1 MKRKESGITLLS
13 LCIALIVMIILA
25 GIALRLGVGDQG
37 IVGMTTNTVEQYT
50 NATDQEQEGLNRF
63 VDEFNSIINGGE
75 TTGDSGDEDI
85 TLSARPTINVS
96 GWNNQ
101 KATVEIST
109 QAGYTTEYKIGR
121 TGPWQTYTGQFSVD
135 NGTTVYARYKDD
147 TGVGPT
153 VSKIVEDTTGPEV
166 QITDLQVNGGEIT
179 ISVIATDTEI
189 GMPDPPTYNYYIK
202 PQGEQYYESV
212 GHNTTG
218 EFTFTDLQGNTSYDI
233 RVSTTDLAG
242 NQGSITANS
251 QTGSVVTVPNLV
263 KDQNIFFDL
272 NPSGPTQDNVDVTIR
287 VEPELEEPL
296 KLQYS
301 VNGTDNWKDY
311 DGPVEMTDNGR
322 VYARVTDG
330 TEFSNVVYVDVTNI
344 DRTKPDVSADVT
356 GTTSD
361 SITVE
366 VTPND
371 PSDPDKDD
379 FTYDYYIKEHDAP
392 DSEYKK
398 DNGENNKD
406 GSHIFEGLDQDKD
419 YDIKIE
425 VTDPAGN
432 TTEITITE
440 GAHTGTVPSAE
451 PEDGNMTL
459 SSNPTTPTN
468 KNVTVT
474 IEDNLNEG
482 YSIQYSIT
490 YVGQSEGPAQDYT
503 GPFEVT
509 DNCTVKAWFTDG
521 TNAGDP
527 ATLEIANID
536 RQAPVASADPASE
549 EDKSQQKTVTVK
561 VTENGSAGFNAN
573 QGLNYAWTQSNS
585 TAPEGLTS
593 LPGENADKANE
604 ISFTVPSGTG
614 LNGTYYLYVAPVP
627 DKAGNQSEAHFFGPY
642 VFDSSVPRPEFGGDE
657 PGDDYKKE
665 YETEIT
671 FPDGDGDEVTDIE
684 YVWTHD
690 KEKPDFDDEDT
701 HPTTAEKGEDGST
714 TIPSPPGETGDDW
727 YLHVKIE
734 DDEGNEEIIT
744 KGPYKLDNEGPTVD
758 FGDDNY
764 TDYKKEHTI
773 TVTVDD
779 NDRSGPNEDS
789 FKYLW
794 VKGDGTPTDDDI
806 KNNGESFNNGEG
818 IKTPS
823 NATGDD
829 YYLWVYVEDNLG
841 NSTKDKI
848 GPVYVDNTAPTA
860 TFSPDGST
868 TWKKSH
874 NVTVTPADG
883 NSGVNGETIK
893 YQWTQSSTAPDE
905 NDIKTNGTK
914 FTLGEDG
921 TATIPSPSNATGNN
935 WYLWI
940 YEEDNAG
947 NSSIVGTKNPFYLDN
962 TAPSLDL
969 SVIGEPSS
977 NTINIKATATDAD
990 SQIDSTSYTYYI
1002 KETNG
1007 GNYGEAIK
1015 DGDSHRFTGLKQDT
1029 SYTILVEVTD
1039 NAGNKISKET
1049 TVITGSVAGG
1059 DSVIDHTLSDDGWTN
1074 KPVDVTLDVSDEYPD
1089 YTIEYKEPGDDNW
1102 KKYPPE
1108 TGKITVD
1115 KNEDI
1120 IVRPVDPSGNPGSE
1134 STIQITNIDTVAP
1147 TISASPSEEE
1157 TPSKSKT
1164 ITVTATDS
1172 NTDSNIA
1179 GFASGRTIK
1188 YGWSTSSSTAPS
1200 YDQTSTSNNGQ
1211 DATTAN
1217 FSVTTPNATGTYYLW
1232 VQANSLQDQAGNPN
1246 AEAHFGPYVLDNQGP
1261 SISFTKNEG
1270 TNWAKSHTTS
1280 VTSDD
1285 TNAQIT
1291 YVWKLASEGEPR
1303 DDEYTGTTT
1312 SGADITKNSD
1322 SGEYILYVKATDSLG
1337 NETKAH
1343 SGIFRFDNIAPEV
1356 TFGTDGDSTPRKEH
1370 STTVNVSNDGLSNI
1384 VTRKY
1389 LWSTQTS
1396 GINEGSFASVSDTF
1410 ASGGTV
1416 RGSGYNESYYLW
1428 VYVADAAGNIV
1439 VTKTNNSFNFD
1450 NTLPKITFTP
1460 EQNTKPAKSQSTKV
1474 SVSDTNLDESS
1485 LKYLWTQN
1493 DTKPDA
1499 SQITNPLKNN
1509 SDVTL
1514 NGETGNRYLW
1524 VLALDTANNQVIE
1537 GAGPFLLDNTPPSIE
1552 LDYDGTTNSIT
1563 VNVTAQ
1569 DDYSG
1574 VASYSY
1580 TIQQVGGSYTQT
1592 VSGGASHTFED
1603 LPSNTTYN
1611 ITVTVTDGSG
1621 NSDSRSLNGIITAPI
1636 PGGSS
1641 AINASINP
1649 ESWTNTPVTVT
1660 LTNNAQNPQN
1670 YKIVYKIGQDG
1681 IETDYSVPFTVST
1694 NSTVYAWLE
1703 DTAGNQGSPAVI
1715 DISKIDTKAP
1725 TVSAQPSSDGAAS
1738 QTKRVTVTAT
1748 DTNYDSNVAGFKAN
1762 QSLKYAWSTSNTQVP
1777 SSFNTATGTN
1787 TAGARSISFNV
1798 TGEGL
1803 TGNYYLWVQAGSF
1816 ADQANNSNAQ
1826 AVFGPYNFDNEAP
1839 KMEFGP
1845 NGSDDYE
1852 KHYDV
1857 EVKFPDGDQ
1866 GQIDNIEYVWTK
1878 GTDTTPDFDKD
1889 GKPVVIGGGED
1900 GKTIIPSPDDAT
1912 GNDWYLNVKVTDEF
1926 GNEETVKVGPF
1937 YIDNSGPTIT
1947 KPTGDYST
1955 PQKSHTVTVKVEDTD
1970 SGMPGNMPKYVWVNG
1985 NGTPTEDELKAGTT
1999 FTSESPITTPSG
2011 ENGNNW
2017 HLWIYAE
2024 DNLGNSSTENIGPF
2038 NIDNTAPSITFT
2050 PNGNTGSWQQ
2060 SYSVKVDAAD
2070 SNAGVKADTLKY
2082 QWTQSS
2088 SAPSA
2093 ESFNTNGTSFT
2104 SGSNISSPADVT
2116 GNNWYLWIYAQD
2128 NAGNSNIVGT
2138 TKPFYIDNTDPNL
2151 SLEVIGTATSNTIN
2165 IQANATDGD
2174 SGINDSS
2181 YRYYIKETHG
2191 GNYGSAETDGK
2202 THRFEDLEQN
2212 TEYTIMVE
2220 VADNA
2225 GNTIS
2230 KEITVTTGSVA
2241 SGEDAIDHQ
2250 INPKDWTNSSVT
2262 LTLGLKQGY
2271 DGYKIQY
2278 SESASGPW
2286 TDYDLSGSG
2295 ITVDT
2300 NKTIYAQLLDTSG
2313 NAGAVVPIQILTIDT
2328 VAPTV
2333 SAKPSSQDPADTQ
2346 VSITVTAEDSNY
2358 DSNVAGFAAGQTLRY
2373 GWSTSSTEEPAYDQK
2388 ATSSNSAGATTM
2400 TFRVTTPANV
2410 TGDYYLWILND
2421 SVVDRAGN
2429 KATITPFGPYKLDNE
2444 APSITFSPNGD
2455 SNYAK
2460 SHNVTVNAGDATV
2473 RKYVWTQ
2480 SAQEPSSDE
2489 FTGTF
2494 ENNVPIDKNAV
2505 SGDWYL
2511 WVYVEDSLGNTAIDH
2526 SEVFKFDNTAP
2537 VITFDKEGDSTP
2549 RKNHEVAPTVEP
2561 DDQAAIDNSSLK
2573 YIWTTSSTGITES
2586 SFNSVTDTFT
2596 SGQAVMGSGYD
2607 GNYYLWVMAKDV
2619 AGNVT
2624 IERTDSTFKFD
2635 NTPPTVTFEPNGSDE
2650 WSNTASVKV
2659 TVTDDNLN
2667 ESSLKYVWVRASDGF
2682 DVWTRAIRGYGKTFY
2697 NGNNIILKDEYTTFS
2712 GEVVL
2717 LITAQDIAGNS
2728 LNALY
2733 NPSNTFLIDTEKPK
2747 IFQASLAEVAS
2758 SDSVTIISKSSDG
2771 DFPYPPGVNCS
2782 GVASVNYTIT
2792 EVDGD
2797 YTETLV
2803 DNAPEWDAEE
2813 VRYMSDVTF
2822 KGLKPNTSYSVTIWA
2837 TDAVGNVGDPYEYLI
2852 SFTTAEIPAADT
2864 SITARLAPSSW
2875 TNQSVKVTL
2884 GTTETGYTIVY
2895 RTGTSTGDYT
2905 DYNSNTGIVL
2915 SQNDVVYAKLKDSSG
2930 NLSTDVKTIDVSNI
2944 DKKAPTISASPS
2956 SDSNYQQNKNITI
2969 TATDEGSD
2977 STNIAGFNLNQSL
2990 EYGWSSSSTTPP
3002 SNYTS
3007 LTGTNTAGAK
3017 QITFSVPGN
3026 STLNGQQYLWV
3037 QAGSVTDRA
3046 NNSNLVAHFG
3056 PYYFDNTAPI
3066 LGGNGQITIEEK
3078 TSKSISISVPEV
3090 VDTGSG
3096 APTSPQYSYY
3106 IKKSTDA
3113 SYGEAKGT
3121 TAEQTFEFND
3131 LDDNTNYDIQVT
3143 FADNAGNV
3151 GSAKTNAKTD
3161 LVPALNSSNTKF
3173 KVTTQDGKEL
3183 ADGKV
3188 TNEAV
3193 KVEISVDSSTQA
3205 NYTLQYRIGN
3215 TGNFTE
3221 YTGPIT
3227 LNDKA
3232 TVYARLWDERNDNE
3246 NVGTATSKA
3255 INNIDTSLS
3264 DLGVIVTNKDPVPE
3278 DTKVTDSEDNP
3289 ITIPEGF
3296 TPQSDPES
3304 DTPNEPKVEDG
3315 VVIKDEKGN
3324 EFVWIPV
3331 GTINT
3336 SDGPK
3341 TINYDRS
3348 NFPDVSGWINGGTDA
3363 DTNSMMIKTT
3373 ADETEYFAESLN
3385 ESEKNSAVSNGGFY
3399 LGRYEAGVSSTS
3411 VRTASSGTSDA
3422 VIIQPNKNVY
3432 NFVTQSEARSLAE
3445 GMAGVEGY
3453 SGTTNLTSSYAWD
3466 TALRFLQ
3473 ATGNSSYLTNS
3484 SQGNYYNTSFGGT
3497 NSSTLMETGQTT
3509 AVQHLYDMGGN
3520 VYEWTTERYSN
3531 SEATKVSR
3539 GGFYGFTSTD
3549 EPVIGR
3555 FSSSNTA
3562 DQAVGFRV
3570 AMFLGKVDAPVKYMD
3585 DLQVGDYVAYKPDSA
3600 SNYSLST
3607 AYSGYQNNQ
3616 IIPQDTTLSWRVLSI
3631 NSDGTVNLISS
3642 KPTSTR
3648 IYFRNA
3654 TAYNNGVFI
3663 LNDITAKQY
3672 STSKYGGVTARN
3684 IKIEDIEVGMNENG
3698 LSYIHRYSDNIA
3710 KWGEI
3715 KTFMSDYYYPNLYA
3729 QEIGSGID
3737 TQTVKNDGIGQ
3748 SDSYYTSPTT
3758 EAYAGPTSSMIT
3770 ATQTYY
3776 DRLMSDE
3783 YYKNSIFYN
3792 LIHPGSA
3799 YWVASR
3805 QVDFDNGNTIRFG
3818 LRRVEG
3824 NQIYGSTL
3832 YNATKGGWGS
3842 SSAGVSLRPI
3852 VSLKSN
3858 IKLSTGDGSSGAPYQ
3873 IAN

>member
-440 GAHTGTVPSAE
+440 GAHTGTVPSAL
-451 PEDGNMTL
+451 EDGNMTL

-671 FPDGDGDEVTDIE
+671 FPDRDGDEVTDIE

-690 KEKPDFDDEDT
+690 KEKPDFDDEET

-868 TWKKSH
+868 TWEKSH
-874 NVTVTPADG
+874 NVTVTPTDG
-883 NSGVNGETIK
+883 NSGVNGKTIK

-947 NSSIVGTKNPFYLDN
+947 NGSVVGTKNPFYLDN

-1089 YTIEYKEPGDDNW
+1089 YTIEYKEPGDNNW

-1147 TISASPSEEE
+1147 TISAKPSEEE

-1164 ITVTATDS
+1164 ITVTATDT
-1172 NTDSNIA
+1172 NTDENIA
-1179 GFASGRTIK
+1179 GFAAGVQIK
-1188 YGWSTSSSTAPS
+1188 YGWSTSSSKAPS
-1200 YDQTSTSNNGQ
+1200 YDQTATSNNGQ

-1217 FSVTTPNATGTYYLW
+1217 FSVTTPNVTGTYYLW
-1232 VQANSLQDQAGNPN
+1232 VQAGSLQDQAGNPN
-1246 AEAHFGPYVLDNQGP
+1246 AETHFGPYVLDNQGP
-1261 SISFTKNEG
+1261 SINFTQNEG

-1343 SGIFRFDNIAPEV
+1343 SGIFRFDNTAPTV

-1493 DTKPDA
+1493 DTKLDA

-1524 VLALDTANNQVIE
+1524 VLASDTAGNTLIK

-1621 NSDSRSLNGIITAPI
+1621 NSDSRSLNGIITASI

-1762 QSLKYAWSTSNTQVP
+1762 QSLKYAWSTSNTEVP

-1866 GQIDNIEYVWTK
+1866 DQIDNIEYVWTK

-1955 PQKSHTVTVKVEDTD
+1955 PQQSHTVTVKVEDTD

-1985 NGTPTEDELKAGTT
+1985 DGTPTEDELKAGTT

-2300 NKTIYAQLLDTSG
+2300 NKTIYAQLLDISG
-2313 NAGAVVPIQILTIDT
+2313 NAGAVVPIQISTIDT

-2358 DSNVAGFAAGQTLRY
+2358 DSNVAGFAAGQTLMY

-2429 KATITPFGPYKLDNE
+2429 TATITPFGPYKLDNE
-2444 APSITFSPNGD
+2444 APSISFTYND
-2455 SNYAK
+2455 TNTDYAR
-2460 SHNVTVNAGDATV
+2460 SHSVTVNAGDATV

-2480 SAQEPSSDE
+2480 SAQGPSSDE

-2635 NTPPTVTFEPNGSDE
+2635 NTPPTVTFEPNGSDGKLTN
-2650 WSNTASVKV
+2650 SPSSKV
-2659 TVTDDNLN
+2659 TVSDDNSID
-2667 ESSLKYVWVRASDGF
+2667 ESSLIYYWSMNYYTSYNDIASVGTHFTNGQTITYDGDEDSRVLTAHKLYIGVKDTAGNEVLIMSNPF
-2682 DVWTRAIRGYGKTFY
+2682 RIDVTAPEIRGV
-2697 NGNNIILKDEYTTFS
+2697 LS
-2712 GEVVL
+2712 GEGFGQSYQPKVDSNSAN
-2717 LITAQDIAGNS
+2717 LIFMAYDYFYHNGPTPEEINF
-2728 LNALY
+2728 NATIKEKNGDYSEEYEPTEIIELA
-2733 NPSNTFLIDTEKPK
+2733 LI
-2747 IFQASLAEVAS
+2747 
-2758 SDSVTIISKSSDG
+2758 
-2771 DFPYPPGVNCS
+2771 
-2782 GVASVNYTIT
+2782 
-2792 EVDGD
+2792 GD
-2797 YTETLV
+2797 YTYLSVAGGRFIFTDL
-2803 DNAPEWDAEE
+2803 
-2813 VRYMSDVTF
+2813 T
-2822 KGLKPNTSYSVTIWA
+2822 PNTEYEVTVTA
-2837 TDAVGNVGDPYEYLI
+2837 TDSVGNVSEPYTY

-2864 SITARLAPSSW
+2864 SITARLDPSSW
-2875 TNQSVKVTL
+2875 TNQNVKVTL
-2884 GTTETGYTIVY
+2884 STTRTGYTIVY

-2977 STNIAGFNLNQSL
+2977 STNIAGFNASQSL

-3002 SNYTS
+3002 SSYTS

-3056 PYYFDNTAPI
+3056 PYYFDNTAPT

-3113 SYGEAKGT
+3113 NYGEAKGT

-3151 GSAKTNAKTD
+3151 GSAKTNAQTA

-3296 TPQSDPES
+3296 TPQPDPES

-3331 GTINT
+3331 GTINLSKGGT
-3336 SDGPK
+3336 A
-3341 TINYDRS
+3341 TINYDRYA
-3348 NFPDVSGWINGGTDA
+3348 FSGWDKNGTDSTSYQA
-3363 DTNSMMIKTT
+3363 PIKTT
-3373 ADETEYFAESLN
+3373 SSESEYFSEALN
-3385 ESEKNSAVSNGGFY
+3385 SSEKNSAKSNHGFY

-3411 VRTASSGTSDA
+3411 ARTASSGTSDA

-3570 AMFLGKVDAPVKYMD
+3570 AMFLGEVDAPAKYLD
-3585 DLQVGDYVAYKPDSA
+3585 DLQIGDYVAMPNPTSGSSTAKAEDTGYA
-3600 SNYSLST
+3600 SNQTYTISST
-3607 AYSGYQNNQ
+3607 KNQ
-3616 IIPQDTTLSWRVLSI
+3616 LNWRVLGV
-3631 NSDGTVNLISS
+3631 DE
-3642 KPTSTR
+3642 
-3648 IYFRNA
+3648 
-3654 TAYNNGVFI
+3654 NGVKLI
-3663 LNDITAKQY
+3663 ADTNLQSNETNG
-3672 STSKYGGVTARN
+3672 TLTLYGAQGYVTGCSVFNKICDELYGNLSYVNEARSV
-3684 IKIEDIEVGMNENG
+3684 KIEDINQFFGLDEADIREMNIIANEYVSNIG
-3698 LSYIHRYSDNIA
+3698 DNINYRG
-3710 KWGEI
+3710 WTPETYLTGEAESNI
-3715 KTFMSDYYYPNLYA
+3715 TLNSSMYGYLKP
-3729 QEIGSGID
+3729 QESTIGD
-3737 TQTVKNDGIGQ
+3737 FLFN
-3748 SDSYYTSPTT
+3748 DSYWIASMAACRNTDNRPDTVAYTGFGCGIMYNNTVTNGGGMLFQSV
-3758 EAYAGPTSSMIT
+3758 
-3770 ATQTYY
+3770 Y
-3776 DRLMSDE
+3776 DS
-3783 YYKNSIFYN
+3783 NN
-3792 LIHPGSA
+3792 
-3799 YWVASR
+3799 AS
-3805 QVDFDNGNTIRFG
+3805 F
-3818 LRRVEG
+3818 LEKLEVEG
-3824 NQIYGSTL
+3824 YADI
-3832 YNATKGGWGS
+3832 
-3842 SSAGVSLRPI
+3842 RP
-3852 VSLKSN
+3852 VVVLDSN
-3858 IKLSTGDGSSGAPYQ
+3858 IRITGGDGETASTAWQLDLSNY
-3873 IAN
+3873 

>member
-468 KNVTVT
+468 QNVTVT
-474 IEDNLNEG
+474 ITDNLNEG

-536 RQAPVASADPASE
+536 RHAPVASADPASE

-758 FGDDNY
+758 FGDYNY

-868 TWKKSH
+868 TWQKSH

-1089 YTIEYKEPGDDNW
+1089 YTIEYKEPGDNNW

-1147 TISASPSEEE
+1147 TISAKPSEEE

-1164 ITVTATDS
+1164 ITVTATDT
-1172 NTDSNIA
+1172 NTDENIA
-1179 GFASGRTIK
+1179 GFAEGVQIK

-1200 YDQTSTSNNGQ
+1200 YDQTATSNNGQ

-1217 FSVTTPNATGTYYLW
+1217 FSVTTPNVTGTYYLW
-1232 VQANSLQDQAGNPN
+1232 VQAGSLQDQAGNPN
-1246 AEAHFGPYVLDNQGP
+1246 AEAHFGPYVFDNQGP
-1261 SISFTKNEG
+1261 SINFTQNEG

-1337 NETKAH
+1337 NETKAQ

-1410 ASGGTV
+1410 ASGETV

-1460 EQNTKPAKSQSTKV
+1460 EQNTTPAKSQSTKV

-1592 VSGGASHTFED
+1592 VSGGASHTFEE

-1621 NSDSRSLNGIITAPI
+1621 NSDSRSLNGIITASI

-1762 QSLKYAWSTSNTQVP
+1762 QSLKYAWSTSNTEVP

-1955 PQKSHTVTVKVEDTD
+1955 PQQSHTVTVKVEDTD

-1985 NGTPTEDELKAGTT
+1985 DGTPTEDELKAGTT

-2300 NKTIYAQLLDTSG
+2300 NKTIYAQLLDISG
-2313 NAGAVVPIQILTIDT
+2313 NAGAVVPIQISTIDT

-2460 SHNVTVNAGDATV
+2460 SHSVTVNAGDATV

-2480 SAQEPSSDE
+2480 DTEEPSSDK

-2494 ENNVPIDKNAV
+2494 DNDVAINKRSD

-2511 WVYVEDSLGNTAIDH
+2511 WVYVEDSLGNSATSH
-2526 SEVFKFDNTAP
+2526 SNVFKFDNTLP
-2537 VITFDKEGDSTP
+2537 NVTFETDGSNTPAKSHSTVVNIANDGYSSIDK
-2549 RKNHEVAPTVEP
+2549 
-2561 DDQAAIDNSSLK
+2561 SSLK
-2573 YIWTTSSTGITES
+2573 YLWNTSSSGITES
-2586 SFNSVTDTFT
+2586 SFSSVSSTYTNGGSVT
-2596 SGQAVMGSGYD
+2596 GSGYN
-2607 GNYYLWVMAKDV
+2607 GNYYLWVIAKDT
-2619 AGNVT
+2619 AGNTTVK
-2624 IERTDSTFKFD
+2624 RTTNSFNFD
-2635 NTPPTVTFEPNGSDE
+2635 NTIPTVKFEPEQNSTPAKTQ
-2650 WSNTASVKV
+2650 STKV
-2659 TVTDDNLN
+2659 TVTDTNLN
-2667 ESSLKYVWVRASDGF
+2667 EGSLRYVWTTTNVQPQVAQITNTFTNGSSISLEAVTGNRYLWILALDKANNQVIEGSGPFLLDNTPPDFTLSNSGTTNSITVNVEGATDDYSGIDSYSYTIRQVSGSFTQTVTDGASH
-2682 DVWTRAIRGYGKTFY
+2682 TF
-2697 NGNNIILKDEYTTFS
+2697 
-2712 GEVVL
+2712 
-2717 LITAQDIAGNS
+2717 NS
-2728 LNALY
+2728 LTPGATY
-2733 NPSNTFLIDTEKPK
+2733 I
-2747 IFQASLAEVAS
+2747 I
-2758 SDSVTIISKSSDG
+2758 SVTVTDGSGNAQTKSTDEITTSSIPSGSTALDIELVPSTGWTNG
-2771 DFPYPPGVNCS
+2771 DVK
-2782 GVASVNYTIT
+2782 VTIT
-2792 EVDGD
+2792 NNSQNVSGLHIEYKEGSTGTYET
-2797 YTETLV
+2797 YTGEFTVSQNTTIYAKLV
-2803 DNAPEWDAEE
+2803 DNAGNEGSE
-2813 VRYMSDVTF
+2813 
-2822 KGLKPNTSYSVTIWA
+2822 TSAQIA
-2837 TDAVGNVGDPYEYLI
+2837 
-2852 SFTTAEIPAADT
+2852 
-2864 SITARLAPSSW
+2864 
-2875 TNQSVKVTL
+2875 
-2884 GTTETGYTIVY
+2884 
-2895 RTGTSTGDYT
+2895 
-2905 DYNSNTGIVL
+2905 
-2915 SQNDVVYAKLKDSSG
+2915 
-2930 NLSTDVKTIDVSNI
+2930 NI

-2977 STNIAGFNLNQSL
+2977 STNIAGFNASQSL

-3056 PYYFDNTAPI
+3056 PYYFDNTAPT

-3113 SYGEAKGT
+3113 NYGEAKGT

-3151 GSAKTNAKTD
+3151 GSAKTNAQTA

-3296 TPQSDPES
+3296 TPQPDPES

-3331 GTINT
+3331 GTINLSKGGT
-3336 SDGPK
+3336 A
-3341 TINYDRS
+3341 TINYDRYAFS
-3348 NFPDVSGWINGGTDA
+3348 DWDKNGTDSTSYQA
-3363 DTNSMMIKTT
+3363 PIKTT
-3373 ADETEYFAESLN
+3373 SSESEYFSEALN
-3385 ESEKNSAVSNGGFY
+3385 SSEKNSAVSNHGFY

-3411 VRTASSGTSDA
+3411 ARTASSGTSDA

-3531 SEATKVSR
+3531 QEATKVSR

-3570 AMFLGKVDAPVKYMD
+3570 AMFLGEVDDQVRYMD
-3585 DLQVGDYVAYKPDSA
+3585 DLKVGDYVAYKPEGNQYYA
-3600 SNYSLST
+3600 VNLPQFT
-3607 AYSGYQNNQ
+3607 GYNGNGTIYQE
-3616 IIPQDTTLSWRVLSI
+3616 DLAWRVLSI
-3631 NSDGTVNLISS
+3631 NDDGTVDLISDTPLS
-3642 KPTSTR
+3642 YTIGFGGALGYNNSVFLMND
-3648 IYFRNA
+3648 ICSNLYRNNSLGA
-3654 TAYNNGVFI
+3654 TARSIN
-3663 LNDITAKQY
+3663 LED
-3672 STSKYGGVTARN
+3672 
-3684 IKIEDIEVGMNENG
+3684 DIESKMNAAGIAVRDSYGRGQVYSYGNVRTYTNG
-3698 LSYIHRYSDNIA
+3698 R
-3710 KWGEI
+3710 
-3715 KTFMSDYYYPNLYA
+3715 YYPYLYA

-3737 TQTVKNDGIGQ
+3737 TGVAREDGITKNNSYYNPPTYDSYAQAETSLTATSDYYSLGSSNASSYFNNSKLYDLLFNTSSNYWLASRSIMLNSTYVGFALRKVSNGDLSVSALYDSEQ
-3748 SDSYYTSPTT
+3748 ADHNYSDS
-3758 EAYAGPTSSMIT
+3758 
-3770 ATQTYY
+3770 
-3776 DRLMSDE
+3776 
-3783 YYKNSIFYN
+3783 N
-3792 LIHPGSA
+3792 
-3799 YWVASR
+3799 
-3805 QVDFDNGNTIRFG
+3805 
-3818 LRRVEG
+3818 
-3824 NQIYGSTL
+3824 
-3832 YNATKGGWGS
+3832 
-3842 SSAGVSLRPI
+3842 SLRPV

-3858 IKLSTGDGSSGAPYQ
+3858 IKLGSGDGSSASKAYQ
-3873 IAN
+3873 IIQ

>member
-301 VNGTDNWKDY
+301 VNGTDNWEDY

-330 TEFSNVVYVDVTNI
+330 TEFSNVVYIDVTNI

-440 GAHTGTVPSAE
+440 GAHTGKVPSAE

-474 IEDNLNEG
+474 ITDNLNEG

-573 QGLNYAWTQSNS
+573 QGLNYGWTQSNS

-627 DKAGNQSEAHFFGPY
+627 DKAGNQSEAYFFGPY

-690 KEKPDFDDEDT
+690 KEKPDFDDEET

-868 TWKKSH
+868 TWEKSH
-874 NVTVTPADG
+874 NVTVTPTDG
-883 NSGVNGETIK
+883 NSGVNGKTIK

-947 NSSIVGTKNPFYLDN
+947 NGSVVGTKNPFYLDN

-1147 TISASPSEEE
+1147 TISAKPSEES

-1164 ITVTATDS
+1164 ITVTATDT
-1172 NTDSNIA
+1172 NTDENIA
-1179 GFASGRTIK
+1179 GFAAGVQIK
-1188 YGWSTSSSTAPS
+1188 YGWSTSSSKAPS
-1200 YDQTSTSNNGQ
+1200 YDQTATSNNGQ

-1217 FSVTTPNATGTYYLW
+1217 FSVTTPNVTGTYYLW
-1232 VQANSLQDQAGNPN
+1232 VQAGSLQDQAGNSN
-1246 AEAHFGPYVLDNQGP
+1246 AETHFGPYVLDNQGP
-1261 SISFTKNEG
+1261 SINFTQNEG

-1337 NETKAH
+1337 NENKAQ
-1343 SGIFRFDNIAPEV
+1343 SGIFRFDNTAPEV

-1410 ASGGTV
+1410 ASGETV

-1592 VSGGASHTFED
+1592 VSGGASHTFEE

-1621 NSDSRSLNGIITAPI
+1621 NSDSRSLNGIITASI

-1762 QSLKYAWSTSNTQVP
+1762 QSLKYAWSTSNTEVP

-1787 TAGARSISFNV
+1787 TAGERSISFNV

-1803 TGNYYLWVQAGSF
+1803 TGNY
-1816 ADQANNSNAQ
+1816 
-1826 AVFGPYNFDNEAP
+1826 
-1839 KMEFGP
+1839 
-1845 NGSDDYE
+1845 
-1852 KHYDV
+1852 
-1857 EVKFPDGDQ
+1857 
-1866 GQIDNIEYVWTK
+1866 
-1878 GTDTTPDFDKD
+1878 
-1889 GKPVVIGGGED
+1889 
-1900 GKTIIPSPDDAT
+1900 
-1912 GNDWYLNVKVTDEF
+1912 
-1926 GNEETVKVGPF
+1926 
-1937 YIDNSGPTIT
+1937 
-1947 KPTGDYST
+1947 
-1955 PQKSHTVTVKVEDTD
+1955 
-1970 SGMPGNMPKYVWVNG
+1970 
-1985 NGTPTEDELKAGTT
+1985 
-1999 FTSESPITTPSG
+1999 
-2011 ENGNNW
+2011 
-2017 HLWIYAE
+2017 
-2024 DNLGNSSTENIGPF
+2024 
-2038 NIDNTAPSITFT
+2038 
-2050 PNGNTGSWQQ
+2050 
-2060 SYSVKVDAAD
+2060 
-2070 SNAGVKADTLKY
+2070 
-2082 QWTQSS
+2082 
-2088 SAPSA
+2088 
-2093 ESFNTNGTSFT
+2093 
-2104 SGSNISSPADVT
+2104 
-2116 GNNWYLWIYAQD
+2116 
-2128 NAGNSNIVGT
+2128 
-2138 TKPFYIDNTDPNL
+2138 
-2151 SLEVIGTATSNTIN
+2151 
-2165 IQANATDGD
+2165 
-2174 SGINDSS
+2174 
-2181 YRYYIKETHG
+2181 
-2191 GNYGSAETDGK
+2191 
-2202 THRFEDLEQN
+2202 
-2212 TEYTIMVE
+2212 
-2220 VADNA
+2220 
-2225 GNTIS
+2225 
-2230 KEITVTTGSVA
+2230 
-2241 SGEDAIDHQ
+2241 
-2250 INPKDWTNSSVT
+2250 
-2262 LTLGLKQGY
+2262 
-2271 DGYKIQY
+2271 
-2278 SESASGPW
+2278 
-2286 TDYDLSGSG
+2286 
-2295 ITVDT
+2295 
-2300 NKTIYAQLLDTSG
+2300 
-2313 NAGAVVPIQILTIDT
+2313 
-2328 VAPTV
+2328 
-2333 SAKPSSQDPADTQ
+2333 
-2346 VSITVTAEDSNY
+2346 
-2358 DSNVAGFAAGQTLRY
+2358 
-2373 GWSTSSTEEPAYDQK
+2373 
-2388 ATSSNSAGATTM
+2388 
-2400 TFRVTTPANV
+2400 
-2410 TGDYYLWILND
+2410 
-2421 SVVDRAGN
+2421 
-2429 KATITPFGPYKLDNE
+2429 
-2444 APSITFSPNGD
+2444 
-2455 SNYAK
+2455 
-2460 SHNVTVNAGDATV
+2460 
-2473 RKYVWTQ
+2473 
-2480 SAQEPSSDE
+2480 
-2489 FTGTF
+2489 
-2494 ENNVPIDKNAV
+2494 
-2505 SGDWYL
+2505 
-2511 WVYVEDSLGNTAIDH
+2511 
-2526 SEVFKFDNTAP
+2526 
-2537 VITFDKEGDSTP
+2537 
-2549 RKNHEVAPTVEP
+2549 
-2561 DDQAAIDNSSLK
+2561 
-2573 YIWTTSSTGITES
+2573 
-2586 SFNSVTDTFT
+2586 
-2596 SGQAVMGSGYD
+2596 
-2607 GNYYLWVMAKDV
+2607 
-2619 AGNVT
+2619 
-2624 IERTDSTFKFD
+2624 
-2635 NTPPTVTFEPNGSDE
+2635 
-2650 WSNTASVKV
+2650 
-2659 TVTDDNLN
+2659 
-2667 ESSLKYVWVRASDGF
+2667 
-2682 DVWTRAIRGYGKTFY
+2682 
-2697 NGNNIILKDEYTTFS
+2697 
-2712 GEVVL
+2712 
-2717 LITAQDIAGNS
+2717 
-2728 LNALY
+2728 
-2733 NPSNTFLIDTEKPK
+2733 
-2747 IFQASLAEVAS
+2747 
-2758 SDSVTIISKSSDG
+2758 
-2771 DFPYPPGVNCS
+2771 
-2782 GVASVNYTIT
+2782 
-2792 EVDGD
+2792 
-2797 YTETLV
+2797 
-2803 DNAPEWDAEE
+2803 
-2813 VRYMSDVTF
+2813 
-2822 KGLKPNTSYSVTIWA
+2822 
-2837 TDAVGNVGDPYEYLI
+2837 
-2852 SFTTAEIPAADT
+2852 
-2864 SITARLAPSSW
+2864 
-2875 TNQSVKVTL
+2875 
-2884 GTTETGYTIVY
+2884 
-2895 RTGTSTGDYT
+2895 
-2905 DYNSNTGIVL
+2905 
-2915 SQNDVVYAKLKDSSG
+2915 
-2930 NLSTDVKTIDVSNI
+2930 
-2944 DKKAPTISASPS
+2944 
-2956 SDSNYQQNKNITI
+2956 
-2969 TATDEGSD
+2969 
-2977 STNIAGFNLNQSL
+2977 
-2990 EYGWSSSSTTPP
+2990 
-3002 SNYTS
+3002 
-3007 LTGTNTAGAK
+3007 
-3017 QITFSVPGN
+3017 
-3026 STLNGQQYLWV
+3026 YLWV

-3056 PYYFDNTAPI
+3056 PYYFDNTAPT

-3151 GSAKTNAKTD
+3151 GSAKTNAQTA

-3296 TPQSDPES
+3296 TPQPDPES

-3331 GTINT
+3331 GTIKLST
-3336 SDGPK
+3336 GGTA
-3341 TINYDRS
+3341 TINYDRYA
-3348 NFPDVSGWINGGTDA
+3348 FSGWDKNGTDSTSYQA
-3363 DTNSMMIKTT
+3363 PIKTT
-3373 ADETEYFAESLN
+3373 SSESEYFSEALN
-3385 ESEKNSAVSNGGFY
+3385 SSEKNSAVSNHGFY

-3411 VRTASSGTSDA
+3411 ARTASSGTSDA

-3570 AMFLGKVDAPVKYMD
+3570 AMFLGEVDAPVKYMD

-3607 AYSGYQNNQ
+3607 AYSGYQKNQ

-3648 IYFRNA
+3648 IYFSNA

-3698 LSYIHRYSDNIA
+3698 LSYIHSYSDNIA

-3737 TQTVKNDGIGQ
+3737 TQTVK
-3748 SDSYYTSPTT
+3748 
-3758 EAYAGPTSSMIT
+3758 
-3770 ATQTYY
+3770 
-3776 DRLMSDE
+3776 
-3783 YYKNSIFYN
+3783 K
-3792 LIHPGSA
+3792 
-3799 YWVASR
+3799 
-3805 QVDFDNGNTIRFG
+3805 
-3818 LRRVEG
+3818 
-3824 NQIYGSTL
+3824 
-3832 YNATKGGWGS
+3832 
-3842 SSAGVSLRPI
+3842 
-3852 VSLKSN
+3852 
-3858 IKLSTGDGSSGAPYQ
+3858 
-3873 IAN
+3873 